1 MNNKH
6 ALAGVAVTLL
16 LSTLS
21 VRADPLDVKTGLW
34 EITYTTQ
41 MSGVPI
47 PESALKE
54 MSPEQRARI
63 EAVMKKRQEQAPQS
77 HTDKTCMTKE
87 DLNRPF
93 NKKDD
98 SDEEK
103 CTQTILT
110 ATRTVQEYKIQCT
123 GSAPRSGTMHLEALS
138 RESVKSTIKMN
149 LPNGAVNNQMSGR
162 WLAADCGKV
171 E

>member
-1 MNNKH
+1 MNNKPV
-6 ALAGVAVTLL
+6 LIGVAVVLL

-34 EITYTTQ
+34 EITYITQ
-41 MSGVPI
+41 MSGMPM
-47 PESALKE
+47 PESALKG

-63 EAVMKKRQEQAPQS
+63 EAVMKQRQGQAPQS

-93 NKKDD
+93 DKKDD
-98 SDEEK
+98 SGEEK

-110 ATRTVQEYKIQCT
+110 ATNTVQEYKIQCT
-123 GSAPRSGTMHLEALS
+123 GPVPRSGTMHLEAQS
-138 RESVKSTIKMN
+138 RERVKSTITMN
-149 LPNGAVNNQMSGR
+149 LSNGAVSNQMSGR

-171 E
+171 N